1 MSLSQKMRLRET
13 TISIVI
19 NAQTHMRRMI
29 DEIADKRGRRAGDKT
44 A

>member
-13 TISIVI
+13 TLGIVI
-19 NAQTHMRRMI
+19 NTQTHMIRMI
-29 DEIADKRGRRAGDKT
+29 DEIADRREKRTGNKT